1 MSLSDRHLLLVS
13 RGLLPLPPNSGPVPR
28 CHMSHPRDA
37 GVRDSAKHAEAQ
49 GGRVTY
55 SRTRTQAGTGSMT
68 SVPALPS
75 GPLLLELLVGSPA
88 QGRTGRTSVGP
99 AQALPCVCQ
108 GNSRAGSLCAQLCAG
123 CLHRHPLNSP
133 ISQMR
138 KLKLTEWLQ
147 LAPACLSWPRPG
159 PRLWGAGLSPD
170 RPP

>member
-13 RGLLPLPPNSGPVPR
+13 RGLLLPLPPNSGPVPR

-75 GPLLLELLVGSPA
+75 GPLLPELLVGSPA

-108 GNSRAGSLCAQLCAG
+108 GDSRAGSLCAQLCAG
-123 CLHRHPLNSP
+123 CLQTP
-133 ISQMR
+133 SQFVHFTDEE
-138 KLKLTEWLQ
+138 TE
-147 LAPACLSWPRPG
+147 AYGVAATG
-159 PRLWGAGLSPD
+159 PGLSVVAQTWAPTVGSGALT
-170 RPP
+170 R